1 MPLAVDDY
9 ISSEMRYVLHT
20 VPSALL
26 PYAIFTDDVTLRV
39 RDVYATSGSWQ

>member
-1 MPLAVDDY
+1 MPLAVDDNL
-9 ISSEMRYVLHT
+9 SSEMIAVLHT

-26 PYAIFTDDVTLRV
+26 PYDIFTDDVTLRV